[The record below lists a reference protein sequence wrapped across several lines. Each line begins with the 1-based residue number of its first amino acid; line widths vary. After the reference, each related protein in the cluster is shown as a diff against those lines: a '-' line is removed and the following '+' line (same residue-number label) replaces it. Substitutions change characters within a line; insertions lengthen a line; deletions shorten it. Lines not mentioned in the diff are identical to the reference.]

1 MMPDLLLNVPQDL
14 LDRLEGTIPE
24 KEKNTSALALAAL
37 EEWVDWLTGD
47 SRPMSVSEL
56 ETERIYRLYDRV
68 LKRELPSV
76 GGLGRLLNLPMGRA
90 RYIVQSLAY
99 RRGRF
104 LLERQVR
111 EILRGLEQGKWS
123 NETCTVVVDRGCQ
136 ALIDRIQSDLE
147 ANSKIKS
154 TVTGVAT
161 LDGIRYKLGKNHHSE
176 LMSELKRQL
185 DAMTQTRGLSEE
197 TT

>member
-1 MMPDLLLNVPQDL
+1 MPDLLLDVPQNL
-14 LDRLEGTIPE
+14 LDRLERAIP
-24 KEKNTSALALAAL
+24 KNDETASALAIAAL

-47 SRPMSVSEL
+47 SRPMSISEL
-56 ETERIYRLYDRV
+56 ETERVYRLYDEV
-68 LKRELPSV
+68 LKGELPSV
-76 GGLGRLLNLPMGRA
+76 DSLGRLLDLPMGRA

-111 EILRGLEQGKWS
+111 EILRALEQGKWS
-123 NETCTVVVDRGCQ
+123 NETCTIVVDRGCQ
-136 ALIDRIQSDLE
+136 AIIDRIQSDLE

-176 LMSELKRQL
+176 LGSELKRQL
-185 DAMTQTRGLSEE
+185 DGMTQSK
-197 TT
+197 